1 MPPKQQTWS
10 HIMLDTIFDIVCN
23 IAERAMLSALVILI
37 MTCLPIAWAGMIY
50 SAGGF
55 VACSLAVMLFT
66 GSVFFVYVF
75 LRLMWVDIPLTD
87 SSALVL

>member
-1 MPPKQQTWS
+1 
-10 HIMLDTIFDIVCN
+10 MLDTIFDIVCN

-50 SAGGF
+50 CTGGL

-66 GSVFFVYVF
+66 GATFFIYCF

-87 SSALVL
+87 SSSLVL